1 MTDPCGP
8 YAVLAPPRWSDEPDW
23 TEPGYDEGRYPMEPH
38 DEWSSQYPR
47 DADDLGMLTEVV
59 FVEGH
64 LVDTRRRP
72 VRGSGYED
80 VAELMAAR
88 RPPPRV
94 SYVQVPAPPHHEP
107 MLAWLDRVVGGR
119 RALLDLDDLPLPAE
133 DLDPAAFRS
142 GDLPRLV
149 EIDARIGRA
158 MARLLSGTMTVELR
172 TAVRRLMGRL
182 LSADR
187 RYLARSERDDLIAA
201 GLFLAAARANHL
213 VGADRPILSR
223 SVTEAFDLASS
234 PTSRASS
241 IIGVVGGRAWW
252 YDSKPHGAPDVAVL
266 GHSGLLVSSFRRE
279 LLAARDLALA
289 AANAAAA
296 DATAAGATAAGATA
310 EQGAVDEVAVDEPE
324 A

>member
-8 YAVLAPPRWSDEPDW
+8 YAVLATPRWSDEPAW
-23 TEPGYDEGRYPMEPH
+23 TDVGYDEGRYPMDPH
-38 DEWSSQYPR
+38 DEWSSQSPR
-47 DADDLGMLTEVV
+47 GADDLGMLTEVV
-59 FVEGH
+59 FVEGQ

-80 VAELMAAR
+80 VATELMAAR
-88 RPPPRV
+88 RPQPRV
-94 SYVQVPAPPHHEP
+94 SYVQTPAPPHHEP

-142 GDLPRLV
+142 GDLARLV
-149 EIDARIGRA
+149 EIDARVGRA

-187 RYLARSERDDLIAA
+187 LYLARSERDDLIAA
-201 GLFLAAARANHL
+201 GLFLAVARANHL

-252 YDSKPHGAPDVAVL
+252 YDAKPHGAPDVPVL
-266 GHSGLLVSSFRRE
+266 GHPGLLISFFRRE
-279 LLAARDLALA
+279 LLAARDVALGE
-289 AANAAAA
+289 AAAA
-296 DATAAGATAAGATA
+296 DAGLAEPAMAEAAGEA
-310 EQGAVDEVAVDEPE
+310 ETVEEVAVDESE